1 MEVHTQMRNNLRNSK
16 IIRDIRNHP
25 SIYTTLIISVLNVMV
40 GKQIHASDVDQ
51 RIILSK
57 NAQNR
62 TLRIRKFTGIWE
74 GLKLVVTY
82 QQKYIRYGKT
92 VQIKSSHIRYTRLWH
107 VCLTMHKSLEEIL
120 VTY

>member
-1 MEVHTQMRNNLRNSK
+1 
-16 IIRDIRNHP
+16 
-25 SIYTTLIISVLNVMV
+25 MV
-40 GKQIHASDVDQ
+40 GNQIHASDVDQ
-51 RIILSK
+51 RIILSQ

-74 GLKLVVTY
+74 GLKLVVTD

-107 VCLTMHKSLEEIL
+107 IRLPIQKVLEEIMETTRNWPI
-120 VTY
+120 VF